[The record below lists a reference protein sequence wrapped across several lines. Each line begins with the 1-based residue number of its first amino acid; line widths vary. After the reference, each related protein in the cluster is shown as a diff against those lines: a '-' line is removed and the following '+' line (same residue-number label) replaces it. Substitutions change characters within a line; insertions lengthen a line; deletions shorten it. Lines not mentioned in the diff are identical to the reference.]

1 MSIFIGGTGS
11 ANELDDY
18 EEGTYTPTMTHGFD
32 SGLTY
37 SVQNGFYRKIGTL
50 VEFNF
55 YIQFGSGSNDTNG
68 GRLRVSLPF
77 TQDNSN
83 YKRGHG
89 IITYHNIASAS
100 PDNDPPSLYIY
111 GDNADCYSSNG
122 ANFTGGNGSNQ
133 ASRYFI
139 GGGHFHST

>member
-1 MSIFIGGTGS
+1 MSIFLGGTDS

-18 EEGTYTPTMTHGFD
+18 EEGTYTPTMTNGFD

-77 TQDNSN
+77 TQNSSG
-83 YKRGHG
+83 YLRGHG

-100 PDNDPPSLYIY
+100 PDSDPPSIY
-111 GDNADCYSSNG
+111 VSGNHADCYSSNG
-122 ANFTGGNGSNQ
+122 ADFKGGNGSNQ

-139 GGGHFHST
+139 GGGHFYST